1 MTVIFDNSELAH
13 CEDHD
18 AFDEYCRDCDA
29 AAYDGFEDDFFA
41 GADAAYDHYTGK

>member
-1 MTVIFDNSELAH
+1 MTDNFDISELAH

-29 AAYDGFEDDFFA
+29 AAYGGLDNDFFA
-41 GADAAYDHYTGK
+41 GADAVYDHYTGK